1 MVLLGKNSNDKSM
14 IGNAI
19 LKAKHF
25 IAGKE
30 TCTRAEEKLGDQVVC
45 IINTPD
51 LFHQNQ
57 DQETDNIEEIKPQY
71 PGPRAFL
78 LVLHDKQLSQEEID
92 VFSQLKKRFGEKMV
106 ENTIVVLAN
115 SQEMQSGQSY
125 DQADENLK
133 KLLDECGQRVC
144 VHDKK
149 EDEKDNKLT
158 KQVMEKWKAMH
169 EKQATESSNS
179 TPAKEPLYEDMDKY
193 DPKKETPEVSRVP
206 ENSKEQTIQT
216 YGGDCRI
223 TVILLGKDS
232 NNKRLIGNTILDKD
246 HFRTEKVTCEKIVDT
261 VAGQKIC
268 IINTPDLFHKPN
280 SSDPE
285 ADSMEELKPSY
296 AYPRVF
302 LLILKYKTV
311 SPKVMEMLT
320 ELKKKL
326 GQKMVENTIVL
337 VNVEKKL
344 SSNSMDKLAAF
355 KKEHSIILNEC
366 GNRLC
371 VYNRDMKNNELITE
385 LIKLMN
391 SMPKKQTSESDIE
404 RKHANTETMQATPN
418 KPVQVYQPKPMT
430 IVLLGQTGSGKSA
443 TGNTILKKQH
453 FESRAS
459 SVPVTTECQMAE
471 ETFHEMK
478 IRVIDTP
485 DFFSEDLK
493 NQEEQIKKC
502 KELAQEGPD
511 VYLLVM
517 QLGRFTDGEREVLPH
532 LKKEFG
538 EDVTSKTVVLF
549 TGKEKLKNRT
559 LNDYI
564 NGSDKELQELIKI
577 CDSRCQAFNNNDKNH
592 HQVKKL
598 LEIIF
603 DMQRSMGMPNHYN
616 HRKKHKENKE
626 CSIL

>member
-1 MVLLGKNSNDKSM
+1 MSQLENAKEVQSGGVDKITMVLLGKNSNDKST

-19 LKAKHF
+19 LKAEHF

-30 TCTRAEEKLGDQVVC
+30 TCTRAEEKLGDQMVC

-92 VFSQLKKRFGEKMV
+92 MFSQLKKRFGEKMV

-115 SQEMQSGQSY
+115 SQEMQSGQPY

-149 EDEKDNKLT
+149 EDDKDNKLT

-169 EKQATESSNS
+169 EKQTTESSNS
-179 TPAKEPLYEDMDKY
+179 TPAEEPLYEDMDTY
-193 DPKKETPEVSRVP
+193 DPKKETPKVSRVP
-206 ENSKEQTIQT
+206 ENSKEQTIQE

-261 VAGQKIC
+261 IAGQKIC

-296 AYPRVF
+296 ADPRVF

-311 SPKVMEMLT
+311 SPKVMEMFT

-326 GQKMVENTIVL
+326 GQKIVENTIVL

-355 KKEHSIILNEC
+355 KKEHATILNEC

-391 SMPKKQTSESDIE
+391 SMPKKQTSESDKE
-404 RKHANTETMQATPN
+404 RWVIHS
-418 KPVQVYQPKPMT
+418 YD
-430 IVLLGQTGSGKSA
+430 GQ
-443 TGNTILKKQH
+443 
-453 FESRAS
+453 
-459 SVPVTTECQMAE
+459 
-471 ETFHEMK
+471 
-478 IRVIDTP
+478 
-485 DFFSEDLK
+485 
-493 NQEEQIKKC
+493 QE
-502 KELAQEGPD
+502 
-511 VYLLVM
+511 
-517 QLGRFTDGEREVLPH
+517 
-532 LKKEFG
+532 
-538 EDVTSKTVVLF
+538 
-549 TGKEKLKNRT
+549 
-559 LNDYI
+559 I
-564 NGSDKELQELIKI
+564 N
-577 CDSRCQAFNNNDKNH
+577 
-592 HQVKKL
+592 
-598 LEIIF
+598 
-603 DMQRSMGMPNHYN
+603 
-616 HRKKHKENKE
+616 
-626 CSIL
+626 